1 MKFSRVLLDHL
12 VLSALLTTSAHA
24 QARPS
29 LAKAFTSSTVA
40 VSAFTNLTL
49 QINNS
54 ANGTAFSN
62 IGFSD
67 PLPAGL
73 SISAAV
79 MVQNTCGGTLTAFP
93 GTTTITLVGGTV
105 AANAV
110 CVVIVPI
117 QADAAGLKTNTVI
130 GTGDLTGLTGSAQT
144 TVIAPVFTKSFSPAS
159 IFVGQTT
166 QLALTLTNDVDPAVV
181 FGAVSGFT
189 DNLPAGLVVTSLNSN
204 TCAGTLTST
213 ATSITLT
220 QMGADNL
227 PTGSCSIVF
236 TLTGLTHGAKVNTA
250 TGNRALSGQN
260 PTATLNVIPP
270 PETFQVR
277 YAANLTEGDGVINI
291 TNTGANGASL
301 TGPGFG
307 GEAGNICVNVYA
319 FSPDEQLIACCSCLV
334 TPNGLSSL
342 SVLNDLLSNTLTGVR
357 PNSVVVKLVNT
368 GAGPTYTGTSCNSS
382 AAIAGSTSFPLA
394 PGLRAFGTSVQRTPV
409 TGAFNVTETPFSQ
422 ASLSPTE
429 LASITNRC
437 TNILGNGS
445 TFGICAGCR
454 VGGLLAEK

>member
-1 MKFSRVLLDHL
+1 MRYPKVILVLL
-12 VLSALLTTSAHA
+12 VLSVALSISAHA

-29 LAKAFTSSTVA
+29 LAKAFTSATVA

-49 QINNS
+49 QIDNS

-62 IGFSD
+62 IGFDD

-93 GTTTITLVGGTV
+93 GTSAITLVGGNV

-117 QADAAGLKTNTVI
+117 QADAVGLKTNTV
-130 GTGDLTGLTGSAQT
+130 TGAGALAGLTGTAET
-144 TVIAPVFTKSFSPAS
+144 TVIAPVFTKSFSPAN

-166 QLALTLTNDVDPAVV
+166 LLTLTLTNNVIPALI
-181 FGAVSGFT
+181 FGAVSDFT

-204 TCAGTLTST
+204 TCSGTVTTT

-220 QMGADNL
+220 QAGADTL
-227 PTGSCSIVF
+227 QPGSCSIVF
-236 TLTGLTHGAKVNTA
+236 TLTALTHGTKVNTA

-277 YAANLTEGDGVINI
+277 YAANLTDGDALINI

-307 GEAGNICVNVYA
+307 GEAGNICVNVYT

-342 SVLNDLLSNTLTGVR
+342 SVVNDLLSNTVTGVR

-382 AAIAGSTSFPLA
+382 AAIAGSASFPLA
-394 PGLRAFGTSVQRTPV
+394 PGLRAFGTSIQRTPIA
-409 TGAFNVTETPFSQ
+409 GSFAVTETPFSQ

-445 TFGICAGCR
+445 TFGICSACR
-454 VGGLLAEK
+454 VGGLVASK

>member
-1 MKFSRVLLDHL
+1 MRIRRVLLVRL
-12 VLSALLTTSAHA
+12 VLSVAFTTIAHA
-24 QARPS
+24 QVRPS

-40 VSAFTNLTL
+40 VSAFTNLTI

-54 ANGTAFSN
+54 ANGSAFTN
-62 IGFSD
+62 LGFSD

-93 GTTTITLVGGTV
+93 VATTITLVGGAI

-117 QADAAGLKTNTVI
+117 QADAAGLKRNTVT
-130 GTGDLTGLTGSAQT
+130 GTGDLAGLTGIAET
-144 TVIAPVFTKSFSPAS
+144 TVIAPVFTKNFSPTS

-166 QLALTLTNDVDPAVV
+166 LLTLTLTNDVTPAVI

-204 TCAGTLTST
+204 TCDGTVTTTS
-213 ATSITLT
+213 TSITLT
-220 QMGADNL
+220 QAGADSL
-227 PTGSCSIVF
+227 QPGSCSIVF
-236 TLTGLTHGAKVNTA
+236 TLTGVTHGAKVNTA
-250 TGNRALSGQN
+250 IGNRALSGQN
-260 PTATLNVIPP
+260 PMATVNVIPP
-270 PETFQVR
+270 QEIYQVR

-307 GEAGNICVNVYA
+307 GEAGNICVNIYA

-342 SVLNDLLSNTLTGVR
+342 SVVNDLLSNTLTGVR

-394 PGLRAFGTSVQRTPV
+394 PGLKAFGTSIQRTPV
-409 TGAFNVTETPFSQ
+409 AGSFRVTETPFSQ

-437 TNILGNGS
+437 TNILGNAS
-445 TFGICAGCR
+445 TFGICSSCR
-454 VGGLLAEK
+454 VGGLVAAK